1 MKHTKWFWGTF
12 FVLSAVFVIA
22 SQVTDF
28 VQIGIWSILGAI
40 LLTAIIVHSVAHRN
54 FFGIFVP
61 LAFMYEIFWQPLKLA
76 EISLWFLLVAAILAS
91 IGFSCIFRKRPPK
104 CQYKWEKGDRFQQ
117 TTESIDDNNPY
128 TKVSFGAS
136 TKYLH
141 STALKTGQFYCSFG
155 SLEVYLDQAQLSPEG
170 AEIYVDCSF
179 GSIEFYVPRHWQIK
193 NDVHANLGSADIGER
208 YSNAGPGS
216 PLLTVTGNVSF
227 GSVEMKYI

>member
-28 VQIGIWSILGAI
+28 VQIGIWSLIGTI
-40 LLTAIIVHSVAHRN
+40 LLAAIIVHSIAHRN

-61 LAFMYEIFWQPLKLA
+61 LAVAYEIYWQPLKLP
-76 EISLWFLLVAAILAS
+76 EISFWVLLAAAILAS
-91 IGFSCIFRKRPPK
+91 IGFSSIFRKRPPK
-104 CQYKWEKGDRFQQ
+104 CYYKWEKSNCFEH
-117 TTESIDDNNPY
+117 TSESSDDNNPIV
-128 TKVSFGAS
+128 KVNFGAS

-141 STALKTGQFYCSFG
+141 STALKAGQFYASFG

-179 GSIEFYVPRHWQIK
+179 GSIEFYVPRHWRVK
-193 NDVHANLGSADIGER
+193 NNVHASLGSADIGER
-208 YSNAGPGS
+208 HSFAESDS
-216 PLLTVTGNVSF
+216 PILTITGNVSF
-227 GSVEMKYI
+227 GSVEVHYI

>member
-12 FVLSAVFVIA
+12 FVLSAVFIIA

-40 LLTAIIVHSVAHRN
+40 LLTAIVVHSVAHRN

-61 LAFMYEIFWQPLKLA
+61 LAFMYEIFWQPFKLA
-76 EISLWFLLVAAILAS
+76 EISLWVLLASAILAS

-104 CQYKWEKGDRFQQ
+104 YQYKWENSNRFQP
-117 TTESIDDNNPY
+117 TSESIDDNNPY
-128 TKVSFGAS
+128 TKVSFAAS

-170 AEIYVDCSF
+170 AEIYVDCNF

-193 NDVHANLGSADIGER
+193 NNVHASLGSADIGER
-208 YSNAGPGS
+208 CSNAGPDS